1 MRYRRS
7 SYMNGSLIC
16 LACAAICLVIL
27 IIVLAADS
35 CSEQEPAPNPPT
47 QQIQTQEQPTTA
59 RVTFPE
65 GYNVLQIAAR
75 LEENG
80 VCSADAF
87 CQTMNTVDFSAEYDF
102 LPSFAEL
109 SDRVYY
115 LEGYLFPDTY
125 DFYIGESPESV
136 IRRFLSN
143 FGARVPAEMRALA
156 ADTGDFYNTEFSFDE
171 VLTMASIVEREISA
185 NPAEMAGCAAVF
197 YNRIKYPN
205 GDGTD
210 GTSTAGYLGSD
221 ITIYYPYIKSTCPE
235 GHVSE
240 YDTTNGSGI
249 IGLPKGPI
257 CCPSLA
263 AIKAALQPD
272 TTQNA
277 FFFYIDSN
285 AKVYYA
291 HTFGQHQDN
300 YRYCV
305 DNGIAG

>member
-1 MRYRRS
+1 MRYKRS

-27 IIVLAADS
+27 IIVLAADG
-35 CSEQEPAPNPPT
+35 CSEQEPAPNPPV
-47 QQIQTQEQPTTA
+47 QQSQTQDQPTTA

-143 FGARVPAEMRALA
+143 FGARVTAEMRALA

-171 VLTMASIVEREISA
+171 VLTMASIVEKEISA
-185 NPAEMAGCAAVF
+185 NPAEMADVAAVF
-197 YNRIKYPN
+197 YNRIKHPGGTG
-205 GDGTD
+205 GDSGT
-210 GTSTAGYLGSD
+210 GGLFQSD
-221 ITIYYPYIKSTCPE
+221 ATKYYPYVYGSDQFSMPK
-235 GHVSE
+235 GYVSD
-240 YDTTNGSGI
+240 YNTYNVK
-249 IGLPKGPI
+249 GLPKGPI

-263 AIKAALQPD
+263 AIQASLSPNHEQD
-272 TTQNA
+272 G
-277 FFFYIDSN
+277 FFFYTDIN
-285 AKVYYA
+285 KQVYYNVSYA
-291 HTFGQHQDN
+291 KHRETIA
-300 YRYCV
+300 YCQ